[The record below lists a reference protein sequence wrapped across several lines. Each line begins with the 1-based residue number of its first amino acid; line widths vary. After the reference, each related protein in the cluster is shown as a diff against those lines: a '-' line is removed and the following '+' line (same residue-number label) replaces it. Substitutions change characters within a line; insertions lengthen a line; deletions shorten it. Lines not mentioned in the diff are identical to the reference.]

1 MCMRNEQLT
10 INTFSTDEI
19 QVAFLQFLPGFY
31 GNMAPKLIRQRW
43 KDFNLLQNPKARQQL
58 IQYVVYVYKK

>member
-1 MCMRNEQLT
+1 M
-10 INTFSTDEI
+10 FSTDEI
-19 QVAFLQFLPGFY
+19 QVVFLQFLPGFY